1 MRLPSRPATVPATAA
16 VLAGLLLT
24 AGCSGTSATPTSAA
38 TAPPVT
44 AAGTSPAVSGTGSP
58 APPGGASPAGASP
71 ASPRP
76 TSPAARKPAPEGTR
90 GTDVFAGD
98 RRILLLP
105 VGSEATL
112 GVLDSGKIGLTEA
125 FDDRA
130 LFVLTRTRPG
140 GDRFWIRTAEL
151 RRGGEALC
159 LSAKLGT
166 GGRPAPVTTVA
177 CDASAEDQL
186 FRFRRAGGTK
196 DKPRYTIRT
205 GTDTYLVQDPTGEI
219 AGTGTGVAA
228 VAIGEG
234 TPDIDTPFLLA
245 DRGRASMPT
254 LG

>member
-1 MRLPSRPATVPATAA
+1 MRLPSRPATVPAAAA

-24 AGCSGTSATPTSAA
+24 TGCSGTAATPTSAA
-38 TAPPVT
+38 TAAPVT
-44 AAGTSPAVSGTGSP
+44 SAGTSPAVSG
-58 APPGGASPAGASP
+58 AGSP
-71 ASPRP
+71 ASPAATSPAGPSP

-112 GVLDSGKIGLTEA
+112 GVLESGKIGLTEA